1 MKQNFIC
8 ADDADAIGIMKND
21 DGDNISLIKSG
32 TKVMLF
38 NNKPFSTI
46 KAPDKAVF
54 VIPILNGRGK
64 INNLTLISKNSVTV
78 L

>member
-1 MKQNFIC
+1 MKQIY
-8 ADDADAIGIMKND
+8 ADDADAIGIMKIN
-21 DGDNISLIKSG
+21 DGDNITLVQKG

-38 NNKPFSTI
+38 NNEPSSKI
-46 KAPDKAVF
+46 EAPDDSFF

-64 INNLTLISKNSVTV
+64 VNNSTLVSKNSVTV